1 MLAAITINIDPILVQ
16 LGPIAIRW
24 YGLMYVV
31 GIVLGVRAGLPFV
44 VAHGITEDQVW
55 NVLGPCIVV
64 GLLGGRLYY
73 VVQQPLGPFLA
84 QPWRI
89 LATWEGGMAFFGAI
103 FGVVLTLAVMSWRE
117 KFSFWWVF
125 DGATIL
131 AAVGQ
136 FFGRI
141 GNVVNGD
148 ILGPPTTA
156 WYGFVYANPNSFAEF
171 HNVPFL
177 PAAIF
182 EMVADAIIIG
192 ILFFMRSRVRSS
204 GLIASAYL
212 LCYSISQFILFFVRD
227 TEPTVGLNL
236 KQAQLTSIVVFVV
249 ACGVT
254 AYRLRAART
263 SVELTPLPAISAAGS
278 QQGNGPSFP
287 SGLDQR

>member
-16 LGPIAIRW
+16 LGPLAIRW

-64 GLLGGRLYY
+64 GLLGGRLFY

-103 FGVVLTLAVMSWRE
+103 FGVVLTLAVMAWRE
-117 KFSFWWVF
+117 KISFWWLF

-156 WYGFVYANPNSFAEF
+156 WYGFIYANPNSFAAF
-171 HNVPFL
+171 HTVPYL

-182 EMVADAIIIG
+182 EMIGDAIIIG
-192 ILFFMRSRVRSS
+192 ILFFMRGRVRSS

-227 TEPTVGLNL
+227 TEPTVGFNL
-236 KQAQLTSIVVFVV
+236 KQAQLTSIVVFIV
-249 ACGVT
+249 ACGLI
-254 AYRLRAART
+254 AYRLRVARDEGAP
-263 SVELTPLPAISAAGS
+263 SAPPATTVAET
-278 QQGNGPSFP
+278 Q
-287 SGLDQR
+287 